1 MRELGAIG
9 EKIIAC
15 NNVIRSLIML
25 ADENLETK
33 LEKSFYPAKLIN
45 FV

>member
-33 LEKSFYPAKLIN
+33 LEKSFLSSQID
-45 FV
+45 